1 LSTWFAILKPT
12 FVWIFDL
19 DEGLFNLGLNQPSSG
34 SSIWTRVDLIPQL
47 GVINKLLKVMV
58 MFIIFKNLASALLS
72 LRISPLLLIRIATI
86 VLLYAVAILIF
97 VIYIQSIGSGI
108 VIFSGLFY
116 NPELGIS
123 NGLLLSSP
131 SSEGGWLAHHL
142 LMSVLLPVKP
152 CSLTQKEQNS
162 FLLPEELKQKLG
174 FGNEISDTW
183 VQWFI
188 GFAEGDGA
196 ILTTN
201 LLRKLK
207 PTFVWIFDLD
217 EG

>member
-1 LSTWFAILKPT
+1 
-12 FVWIFDL
+12 
-19 DEGLFNLGLNQPSSG
+19 
-34 SSIWTRVDLIPQL
+34 
-47 GVINKLLKVMV
+47 MV